1 LVSAVAAEGP
11 TEAAAIPEPIEFVTR
26 HEGVFNGVGLN
37 YTARAGETFLRDD
50 AGEPRAS
57 FFSFAYTAADP
68 GDPTIR
74 PVIFIWNGG
83 PGSSSVWLHMGT
95 FGPRRVEVPSD
106 AQNAG
111 SPPYAIVDNP
121 STVLD
126 IADLVFVDPVGTG
139 FSRPLGDH
147 EGAEF
152 WGLNQDAESVAAF
165 IRQWLTDNKRWNSPK
180 FLAGESFGTV
190 RAAAV
195 ADLLEAGYGISLN
208 GVMLISQALDYA
220 GSTPVEDNL
229 MSFITYLPTMAAT
242 AAYHGVVSPP
252 DGDLQ
257 AFLAEARIFAVDE
270 LAPALLKG
278 SALGDEERARVRDRL
293 VSFTGLDPAYVERSD
308 LRVTATRF
316 RKELL
321 RERGLSVGRADAR
334 YTRDDLDDVADRPDG
349 DAAGDGY
356 KSAFIAAVNDHITRE
371 LGVVVDRPY
380 LATAKLWKEWDWRPV
395 SEDQPWE
402 PSYVNVARRLS
413 GAMRRNPALRVMVAS
428 GYYDFATP
436 FFDAELTLRRHAFL
450 EDRIEFTYY
459 EAGHLMYV
467 HGPSLERFMTDV
479 RRFIE
484 ASLP

>member
-1 LVSAVAAEGP
+1 VGASLVSAGAVEGP
-11 TEAAAIPEPIEFVTR
+11 TEAAAIPEPLEFVTR

-57 FFSFAYTAADP
+57 VFSFAYTATDP

-106 AQNAG
+106 AENAG

-147 EGAEF
+147 EGTEF
-152 WGLNQDAESVAAF
+152 WGLNQ
-165 IRQWLTDNKRWNSPK
+165 
-180 FLAGESFGTV
+180 
-190 RAAAV
+190 
-195 ADLLEAGYGISLN
+195 
-208 GVMLISQALDYA
+208 
-220 GSTPVEDNL
+220 
-229 MSFITYLPTMAAT
+229 
-242 AAYHGVVSPP
+242 
-252 DGDLQ
+252 
-257 AFLAEARIFAVDE
+257 
-270 LAPALLKG
+270 
-278 SALGDEERARVRDRL
+278 
-293 VSFTGLDPAYVERSD
+293 
-308 LRVTATRF
+308 
-316 RKELL
+316 
-321 RERGLSVGRADAR
+321 
-334 YTRDDLDDVADRPDG
+334 
-349 DAAGDGY
+349 
-356 KSAFIAAVNDHITRE
+356 
-371 LGVVVDRPY
+371 
-380 LATAKLWKEWDWRPV
+380 
-395 SEDQPWE
+395 
-402 PSYVNVARRLS
+402 
-413 GAMRRNPALRVMVAS
+413 
-428 GYYDFATP
+428 
-436 FFDAELTLRRHAFL
+436 DAELTLRRHAFL
-450 EDRIEFTYY
+450 QDRIEFTYY